1 MKKRAW
7 GFFKAESAVTQTHSL
22 SADHFFDL
30 DSVLPM
36 SEANKGL
43 LLASSFLVLATSSA
57 APGLGTLVAFFMR
70 CAVAKARFLYRSV
83 FFMEMAYVHLTA
95 KALSTVSI
103 KSRTV

>member
-1 MKKRAW
+1 
-7 GFFKAESAVTQTHSL
+7 
-22 SADHFFDL
+22 
-30 DSVLPM
+30 
-36 SEANKGL
+36 
-43 LLASSFLVLATSSA
+43 
-57 APGLGTLVAFFMR
+57 LGTLVAFFMR